1 MPHEEPSWYKVVR
14 VKVPAFIPGFHR
26 RPGFFIMK
34 KQKPYK
40 NRSTFIRDKEISS
53 FIRYSS
59 LVTYHSLL
67 VVRHLLFV
75 ICYLLV
81 TSTVFAE
88 SPQRIITLAPSMTE
102 IVFAAGLGDNIV
114 GVTSYCDYPEEALSK
129 PKIGGMT
136 NPSLEAV
143 VSLKPDI
150 VLMTTD
156 GNPKEFEQRLHSMNI
171 RTYVF
176 RARTIAQLPDGIR
189 KLGQEL
195 EEEGKFNALALEI
208 ENAMNTFNG
217 QKQRGNKK
225 VLFMIWPEPLMVAGP
240 GTAIHDAINLL
251 GATNIAEDARI
262 QYPKYSIEE
271 IVRRSPDIIF
281 IGKASGMD
289 MQKTS
294 AGLLKRISYIPA
306 VKNNKIFFVGDGL
319 YRLGPRIIPGIKE
332 LAEYLKGSKDSRGQV
347 KGVIS
352 LESSNP

>member
-1 MPHEEPSWYKVVR
+1 
-14 VKVPAFIPGFHR
+14 
-26 RPGFFIMK
+26 
-34 KQKPYK
+34 
-40 NRSTFIRDKEISS
+40 
-53 FIRYSS
+53 
-59 LVTYHSLL
+59 
-67 VVRHLLFV
+67 LLFAGNA
-75 ICYLLV
+75 
-81 TSTVFAE
+81 SAE
-88 SPQRIITLAPSMTE
+88 SPKRIITLAPSMTE
-102 IVFAAGLGDNIV
+102 IVFAAGLGNRII
-114 GVTSYCDYPEEALSK
+114 GVTSFCDYPEEALSK

-143 VSLKPDI
+143 VTLKPDI

-189 KLGQEL
+189 QLGQEL

-208 ENAMNTFNG
+208 ETAMHGFSS
-217 QKQRGNKK
+217 QKKTINKK

-251 GATNIAEDARI
+251 GAINIAEDAKI

-281 IGKASGMD
+281 IGKAYGMD
-289 MQKTS
+289 MQKT
-294 AGLLKRISYIPA
+294 AVGLLSRISYIPA
-306 VKNNKIFFVGDGL
+306 VKNNKIYYVNDHL

-332 LAEYLKGSKDSRGQV
+332 LAEYLKK
-347 KGVIS
+347 
-352 LESSNP
+352 

>member
-1 MPHEEPSWYKVVR
+1 
-14 VKVPAFIPGFHR
+14 
-26 RPGFFIMK
+26 MK
-34 KQKPYK
+34 KLKPYK
-40 NRSTFIRDKEISS
+40 KRSTYSQVKGSS
-53 FIRYSS
+53 PFIRYASR
-59 LVTYHSLL
+59 VTRHALL
-67 VVRHLLFV
+67 VV
-75 ICYLLV
+75 CYLLFA
-81 TSTVFAE
+81 STVFAE

-102 IVFAAGLGDNIV
+102 IVFGAGLGDRIV
-114 GVTSYCDYPEEALSK
+114 GVTSFCDYPEEALSK

-171 RTYVF
+171 KTYVF

-189 KLGQEL
+189 QLGQAL
-195 EEEGKFNALALEI
+195 EEEIKFNGLALKI
-208 ENAMNTFNG
+208 ENAMSNFSSH
-217 QKQRGNKK
+217 KQLSNKK

-251 GATNIAEDARI
+251 GATNIAEDAKI

-281 IGKASGMD
+281 IGKAYGMD
-289 MQKTS
+289 MQKT
-294 AGLLKRISYIPA
+294 AVGLLARISYIPA
-306 VKNNKIFFVGDGL
+306 VKNNKVFYVNDHL

-332 LAEYLKGSKDSRGQV
+332 LAGYLEGSQDSRIRGF
-347 KGVIS
+347 
-352 LESSNP
+352 E